1 MKIDFVV
8 VVVLVLAKG
17 GDPLLLLQR
26 IEMGD
31 DRPMVRRGRMIDG
44 QGQVHVQ
51 TDRRRFRLGGG
62 IEVEGF
68 LFWGRRSFPLFEL
81 SEVDL
86 IGGDGEDSTR
96 FDPREVEEEDEE
108 KEDEGRERE
117 DPEQKT
123 EENRK
128 RKRRIDQFHSPI
140 QSLVPIN

>member
-1 MKIDFVV
+1 MKIGFVV

-17 GDPLLLLQR
+17 GDPLLLQR

-31 DRPMVRRGRMIDG
+31 DRPMILCGRMIDG
-44 QGQVHVQ
+44 QGQGQVQ
-51 TDRRRFRLGGG
+51 TDRRRFRLER

-68 LFWGRRSFPLFEL
+68 LFSGRRSFPLFEL

-86 IGGDGEDSTR
+86 IGGDGEDPTR
-96 FDPREVEEEDEE
+96 FDSREVEEEDEE